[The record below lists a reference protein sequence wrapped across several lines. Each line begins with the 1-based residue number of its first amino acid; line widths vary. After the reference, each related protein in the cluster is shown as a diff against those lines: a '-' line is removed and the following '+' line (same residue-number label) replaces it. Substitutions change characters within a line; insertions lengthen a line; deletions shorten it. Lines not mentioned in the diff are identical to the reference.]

1 MDWDDMEREA
11 AADDRKKKREGEDEQ
26 DARLIKKLRRTVFS
40 TLQSDI
46 LSVYSYII

>member
-26 DARLIKKLRRTVFS
+26 DARPRGNHVVNLKVIIKSRPL
-40 TLQSDI
+40 
-46 LSVYSYII
+46 